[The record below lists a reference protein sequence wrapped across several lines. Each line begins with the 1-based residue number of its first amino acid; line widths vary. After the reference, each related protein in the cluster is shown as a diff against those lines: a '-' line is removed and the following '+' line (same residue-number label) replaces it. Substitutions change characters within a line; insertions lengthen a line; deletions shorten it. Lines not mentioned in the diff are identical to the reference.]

1 MICRPIPQIVLAIAI
16 CASLAMQPETAYPQ
30 EAGWRW
36 LEIPQ
41 SHTGL
46 EYPAGLL
53 APAGL
58 SEQGT
63 GERFRSPDGHVM
75 LSVYAQ
81 PNRAGETPGT
91 YLQNNLRV
99 SPSTIEYKRVART
112 FFAIST
118 ERGGMVY
125 YSRCNFSSGA
135 PGLLHCFDLAYPE
148 REKRAWDPIVTRI
161 SLSLRP
167 LEG

>member
-1 MICRPIPQIVLAIAI
+1 MIRPFGQIVLGIAVWAGLI
-16 CASLAMQPETAYPQ
+16 VLPRTAHALETD
-30 EAGWRW
+30 WRW

-41 SHTGL
+41 SHTRL

-53 APAGL
+53 AEAGP
-58 SEQGT
+58 SET
-63 GERFRSPDGHVM
+63 GIGETFRSADGNVM

-81 PNRAGETPGT
+81 PNKTGETPAG
-91 YLQNNLRV
+91 YLENNLRV
-99 SPSTIEYKRVART
+99 SPSTIGYKRVTRT

-118 ERGGMVY
+118 ERDGMVY

-135 PGLLHCFDLAYPE
+135 PGALHCFDLAYPQ
-148 REKRAWDPIVTRI
+148 REKPVWDAIVTRI

-167 LEG
+167 LQG